1 MQYQEDWLMRQIAII
16 ASMLRG
22 IAAGRSANKN
32 SFDEF
37 EQTNALSN
45 MLYTRL
51 LGLLAQGR
59 LCDAENLLFES
70 MGEEDVLETA
80 ILFYEKVNE
89 FSDEELANHNFSR
102 AEIMSGLHEVCKRY
116 EISDDAFFEI
126 ANKLKEEENK

>member
-1 MQYQEDWLMRQIAII
+1 MQYQEDWLMRQIVII

-37 EQTNALSN
+37 EQTNSLSN
-45 MLYTRL
+45 TLYTRL

-59 LCDAENLLFES
+59 ICDAENLLFES
-70 MGEEDVLETA
+70 MDEEDVLETA
-80 ILFYEKVNE
+80 ISFYEKVNE
-89 FSDEELANHNFSR
+89 FSDEELANRNFSR

-126 ANKLKEEENK
+126 ANKLKEDEKK